1 MLDALASRLAKYA
14 LSHKRE
20 QADGLASMESERQ
33 AATEDAL
40 KVLYFI
46 LHHNLPLDLFPD
58 LVELLVD
65 LGTSRLRSLH
75 AGKNATHTSR
85 KPAQEAETCAHL
97 LPLCQCL
104 YHGLALAYNNLFAGM
119 SALAKLDQMLDS
131 LHCKYYK

>member
-1 MLDALASRLAKYA
+1 
-14 LSHKRE
+14 
-20 QADGLASMESERQ
+20 MESESQ
-33 AATEDAL
+33 AATEDTL

-58 LVELLVD
+58 LVELSMD

-97 LPLCQCL
+97 LPMPVSRSCSRVQ
-104 YHGLALAYNNLFAGM
+104 
-119 SALAKLDQMLDS
+119 
-131 LHCKYYK
+131 